1 MSRPNRKTLPAQRAA
16 PKSPSNV
23 PGTAPSA
30 RLRAQTRKV
39 LGKHYRSKYGVR

>member
-1 MSRPNRKTLPAQRAA
+1 MSIPKKKPTSPQRAA
-16 PKSPSNV
+16 AKPPAKL
-23 PGTAPSA
+23 PGAAPSS

>member
-1 MSRPNRKTLPAQRAA
+1 MSRPNRKTIPAQRNA
-16 PKSPSNV
+16 PKPPASV
-23 PGTAPSA
+23 PGTAPSS